1 MNRWGLSEEGVIM
14 SAEKNPH
21 PADPLDDALKQTFPA
36 SDAVA
41 IIMPRRRQRQ
51 QQELRDDDHGDGR
64 LARQR
69 AAPKRA
75 SR

>member
-1 MNRWGLSEEGVIM
+1 M

-51 QQELRDDDHGDGR
+51 QQDDDDGNGR